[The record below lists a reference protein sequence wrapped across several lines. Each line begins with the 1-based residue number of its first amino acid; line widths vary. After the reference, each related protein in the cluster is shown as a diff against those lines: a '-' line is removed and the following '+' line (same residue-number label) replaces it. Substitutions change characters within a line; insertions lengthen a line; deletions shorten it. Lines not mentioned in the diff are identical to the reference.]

1 MNNARLSSKI
11 FLSVG
16 LVLGAVLLAAIW
28 MVGAREARLRER
40 AFDDQLATLSV
51 ASRNMFHATA
61 QEYCER
67 NGMAYHRVRPDA
79 LSQGPAGDLE
89 RAALA
94 AFTADPAL
102 ELRQAQ
108 FVDGAGAV
116 VRYAL
121 APGRLL
127 DQCVLCHTASGMDAF
142 KDRKPGDLV
151 ALFGV
156 SVGTGE
162 LRREV
167 RDTRIL
173 FTGLGVALMA
183 AMGWIIAVAM
193 RRHVLGPI
201 AALAGALGRMAGG
214 DLTVRAPV
222 RSRDEIGQLGEA
234 FNRMVEQLGGA
245 LQEVEAASVRVA
257 SGSMELAAS
266 AEEMSR
272 TVDETARVGEGLQ
285 DAGRGVQENLRRL
298 DANAAALAGEALSTG
313 AESERAVADS
323 TRGSEAGRGAAGEM
337 AAIREATGRIVEAA
351 LVIQDIAR
359 QTNLLSLNAA
369 IEAAKAGD
377 QGKGFAVVAEEVRKL
392 AERSALAAREI
403 REIIERTQQAV
414 AGGVASVGV
423 TQENLE
429 AIRLRISAV
438 TGRVRE
444 MGGLSREQ
452 ASTSASVGQMMDQTA
467 ARLGQNAAATQ
478 ELAATVQEITHT
490 AEDLARV
497 AEGLKDIVKAFR
509 LRGGPA

>member
-108 FVDGAGAV
+108 FVDGAGTV

-351 LVIQDIAR
+351 LVIQEIAR

-369 IEAAKAGD
+369 IEAAKAGE

-392 AERSALAAREI
+392 AERSAGAAKEISSLIQTSGRGI
-403 REIIERTQQAV
+403 REGSAKV
-414 AGGVASVGV
+414 DAAGASLKSI
-423 TQENLE
+423 QDSIRDSSARLE
-429 AIRLRISAV
+429 DIG
-438 TGRVRE
+438 GRSRDQSRDSGDVVRV
-444 MGGLSREQ
+444 MGGLAGIAE
-452 ASTSASVGQMMDQTA
+452 
-467 ARLGQNAAATQ
+467 QNAAAM
-478 ELAATVQEITHT
+478 EEMAATLRETSRTV
-490 AEDLARV
+490 EDLSQA
-497 AEGLKDIVKAFR
+497 AER
-509 LRGGPA
+509 LNELTSRFKV